1 MTGERSWHD
10 PAIQVFQRSGGN
22 HPQYGRDLVLMHGI
36 GARTGAPRP
45 HLTRGIAFRD
55 GWVVAASF
63 GGQPTDP
70 VWVTNLRVRPDIDL
84 EVPLPGTGTQTVAV
98 HAAELHGEDR
108 AAARRLFLVT
118 SPVFGRLEAGA
129 GRVIPIFHLTRR

>member
-1 MTGERSWHD
+1 MTSTPSWDD
-10 PAIQVFQRSGGN
+10 PAIPEFQRSGGN

-36 GARTGAPRP
+36 GAKTGRPRP

-70 VWVTNLRVRPDIDL
+70 AWVRNLHAHPDIDL
-84 EVPLPGTGTQTVAV
+84 EVPLPGTGTQSVAV
-98 HAAELHGEDR
+98 HATELAGDDR

-118 SPVFGRLEAGA
+118 SPVFGQLESKA